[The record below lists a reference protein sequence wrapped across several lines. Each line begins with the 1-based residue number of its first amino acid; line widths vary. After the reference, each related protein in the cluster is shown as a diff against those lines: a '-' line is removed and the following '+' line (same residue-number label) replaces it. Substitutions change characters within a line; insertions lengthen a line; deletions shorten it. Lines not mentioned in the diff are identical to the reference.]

1 MSAFNDYRNRIT
13 QWIADPKFSVDRSTD
28 KFLTFRNFLELSKI
42 IGTDVEAYNLS
53 NLQESVV
60 FDIKGCSQLALQIVP
75 SAGLT
80 TGRLY
85 IEWSLDTDVLNGIW
99 AQVATTDYVEF
110 VNNSSRSIIVDLQP
124 SMPYLRLRT
133 SNINGSE
140 QLEIRSRYV

>member
-124 SMPYLRLRT
+124 SMTYLRLRT